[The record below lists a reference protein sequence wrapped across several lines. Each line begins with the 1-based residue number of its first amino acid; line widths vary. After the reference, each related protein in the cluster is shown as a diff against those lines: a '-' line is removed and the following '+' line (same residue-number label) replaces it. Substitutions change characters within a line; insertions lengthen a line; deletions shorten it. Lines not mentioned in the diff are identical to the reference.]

1 MDVNHGS
8 VVDGDPASNGML
20 TLSDEI
26 LPATNINQL
35 RASGMPGEFQF
46 HANRLSD
53 IGIQRPFRF
62 GLVAGFTNQCE
73 CCEWHVHN
81 GLCHSN

>member
-8 VVDGDPASNGML
+8 VVDGDSAPNGML

-26 LPATNINQL
+26 LPETNINQL
-35 RASGMPGEFQF
+35 PMPGEFQF

-53 IGIQRPFRF
+53 IGIFRY
-62 GLVAGFTNQCE
+62 GLVTGCTNQCG
-73 CCEWHVHN
+73 WHVHRGHAN
-81 GLCHSN
+81 